1 MLVGT
6 SDPLARNDGI
16 PLQIQLF
23 GGVRATNT
31 DGQNLDV
38 GPSKCQAVLAVLALQ
53 AGHAVPVTKI
63 IELVWGEHPP
73 RTADKTLQSYV
84 TRLRKGLGAASISRV
99 GAAYQL
105 EVPTAATDIGRF
117 RIALSS
123 GETTQALAE
132 WAGTPMAGLDAPGL
146 VAAIDGLTEQWLGA
160 VEVETELHIEEHA
173 VGVIGPLTELTAAH
187 PFREGLWALLMTAL
201 YRVGRQAEALAAYRT
216 ARTHLVEELGVEPGP
231 RLRELE
237 AQILGQDAELS
248 ANRSASDNAQA
259 SHPTGTVTFGFCE
272 VVGASALWSDYR
284 QHMVTAMAR
293 HDEIVL
299 AATEASQGHI
309 FSSGGDSFCVAF
321 DRASSARTW
330 ASRIQL
336 RVSEESWP
344 QDLTIRI
351 SVGLHTG
358 EPEERRSRYFGPS
371 VNLTKALVS
380 AANGG
385 QTILSNVTAALLGT
399 TDMLDLG
406 TYRLGDSSADQS
418 VFQLGDIDHPPLRIQ
433 DERRGN
439 LPLRTSRLFGRSDD
453 LDAIAQALKTSA
465 VVTLVGPGGIGK
477 TRLALAAGHRDATNR
492 QGGVWFVELA
502 GVGQSD
508 DVVRTVASV
517 LSIKENPER
526 TLIESV
532 ILTLQR
538 RHILLV
544 LDNCEHVIDGAAALA
559 VQIADA
565 CSNVK
570 ILATSR
576 EGLGINP
583 ERLIAVSPLAPT
595 GPAVELFND
604 RALAASSAFDP
615 DSSRSD
621 VEEICRRLDG
631 VPLAIELAAARIR
644 SLEPAEL
651 VERLSD
657 RLRLLTGGRRAT
669 VERHRT
675 LRATIQWS
683 YDLLSNEEQRL
694 FQRLSIFA
702 GPFTLRA
709 VEEIASEPSCFFRNF
724 DIDELLGSLVDRSMV
739 IAESG
744 PFGRRFRLLE
754 TMRQFGAEHLT
765 EVQQSDQLGARHAQW
780 CLSEVQDADKLL
792 AGQDE
797 IQGVG
802 RLQELWPNLRA
813 AFEWACAQG
822 DDELAFKLLQPVGP
836 EISLRSQSQVWDW
849 VERLL
854 EITKPGN
861 HEVLL
866 FGLQW
871 TAHRYMLTHDSE
883 GFEQVASRYE
893 ALDHPMIDYARAVAH
908 DEDETLLE
916 LGPPAVAYLRER
928 GQLRAAELAEISSVV
943 GPYLACGRFEE
954 FDALISKKAEQYEAE
969 GPPTLLH
976 WVLFMQGYSASFQGH
991 AERASEFFRRAIAV
1005 DIPERSVSLSKPVEA
1020 RIALESGQTRHAF
1033 VLLRAYLEELIE
1045 TDNLMIGT
1053 LASNEYVAMMC
1064 SIGEFPKAA
1073 RILGHLESNTNFS
1086 RTVSTTFGPVA
1097 QKMLVDDPTDEAV
1110 KQRKDGRDMDAL
1122 AAIVHMSDVLQELI
1136 ADL

>member
-1 MLVGT
+1 M
-6 SDPLARNDGI
+6 
-16 PLQIQLF
+16 QIQLF
-23 GGVRATNT
+23 GGVKATGE
-31 DGQNLDV
+31 DGANLDV
-38 GPSKCQAVLAVLALQ
+38 GPSKCQAVLAVLTLQ
-53 AGHAVPVTKI
+53 ASSAVPVTRI

-84 TRLRKGLGAASISRV
+84 TRLRKGLGATTISRV

-105 EVPTAATDIGRF
+105 ELPTSATDVGRF

-132 WAGTPMAGLDAPGL
+132 WTGTPMAGLNAPGL
-146 VAAIDGLTEQWLGA
+146 MAAVNGLTEQWLGA
-160 VEVETELHIEEHA
+160 VEVDTELHIEEHA

-248 ANRSASDNAQA
+248 ANRSFSDTDQTPY
-259 SHPTGTVTFGFCE
+259 PTGTVTFGFCE
-272 VVGASALWSDYR
+272 VVGASNLWSDHR
-284 QHMVTAMAR
+284 HHMVIAMAR
-293 HDEIVL
+293 HDEIVM
-299 AATEASQGHI
+299 AATEAAHGHI

-321 DRASSARTW
+321 DRASAARDW
-330 ASRIQL
+330 ATSIQSN
-336 RVSEESWP
+336 VSEESWP
-344 QDLTIRI
+344 QALSIRI
-351 SVGLHTG
+351 RIGLHTG

-385 QTILSNVTAALLGT
+385 QTVLSHVTAVLLGT
-399 TDMLDLG
+399 TDIVDLG
-406 TYRLGDSSADQS
+406 SYRLAESTVDQKI
-418 VFQLGDIDHPPLRIQ
+418 FQLGETDHPPLQIQ
-433 DERRGN
+433 DDRRGN
-439 LPLRTSRLFGRSDD
+439 LPLRTSRLFGRADD
-453 LDAIAQALKTSA
+453 LAAIAQAIDASP

-477 TRLALAAGHRDATNR
+477 TRLALAAGHRDAANR

-526 TLIESV
+526 TLIASV
-532 ILTLQR
+532 ILALQR

-544 LDNCEHVIDGAAALA
+544 LDNCEHVIEGAATLA
-559 VQIADA
+559 RQIADA
-565 CSNVK
+565 CSDVR

-576 EGLGINP
+576 EGLGIAH

-595 GPAVELFND
+595 GPAADLFND

-615 DSSRSD
+615 DSSRAE

-702 GPFTLRA
+702 GAFTLRA

-765 EVQQSDQLGARHAQW
+765 GHLQADELGARHAHW
-780 CLSEVQDADKLL
+780 CLSEVREAERLL
-792 AGQDE
+792 SGHDE
-797 IQGVG
+797 IVGVG

-813 AFEWACAQG
+813 AFEWACAQA
-822 DDELAFKLLQPVGP
+822 DDDLAFQLLQPVGP
-836 EISLRSQSQVWDW
+836 EISLRSRSEVWDW

-861 HEVLL
+861 HEALL

-871 TAHRYMLTHDSE
+871 TAHRYMLTRDSA
-883 GFEQVASRYE
+883 GFEQVAARYE
-893 ALDHPMIDYARAVAH
+893 ALDHPMVDYARAVAH

-928 GQLRAAELAEISSVV
+928 GQNRAAELAEISSVV

-954 FDALISKKAEQYEAE
+954 FDVLVAEKVAQYRAD

-991 AERASEFFRRAIAV
+991 DQQASEWFRQAIDV
-1005 DIPERSVSLSKPVEA
+1005 DIPDRSVSLSKPVEA
-1020 RIALESGQTRHAF
+1020 RIALEGGERRHAF

-1064 SIGEFPKAA
+1064 SVGEFAKAA

-1086 RTVSTTFGPVA
+1086 RTVLTTFGPVA
-1097 QKMLVDDPTDEAV
+1097 QKMLVENPTDEV
-1110 KQRKDGRDMDAL
+1110 MTQRREGASLDPL
-1122 AAIVHMSDVLQELI
+1122 AAIGHMSDVLQGLI